1 MLGNNHIL
9 LQFLWN
15 TEEEIT
21 EIHKPNPFSNSKAIE
36 CLIKLR
42 SHFQSLG
49 GTEETFLS
57 IQQIEKTLHKKKVE
71 ENSKQTRH
79 TDSFPN

>member
-1 MLGNNHIL
+1 M
-9 LQFLWN
+9 QFLWN

-21 EIHKPNPFSNSKAIE
+21 EIHKPNPVSNSESIE
-36 CLIKLR
+36 SLMKFR

-57 IQQIEKTLHKKKVE
+57 IQQIEKILLKNKVE
-71 ENSKQTRH
+71 ENSKQARIR
-79 TDSFPN
+79 